1 MGSSENSFGEKRYHF
16 LTNETSTMRS
26 GRVYLWLVG
35 GSFMRISPRLLL
47 TLTGLGLLP
56 LTGCTG
62 AFDGTW
68 LFQWDRSS
76 VQTATNCEDEDEDE
90 SLYSGDRYEWIDIY
104 TTSGGALV
112 LTNGEQEL
120 VGIVDGDGFTVEATY
135 GELVGG
141 NVLEWTLEIEATLDG
156 KDLSGSSD
164 YKEIDDIGDE
174 TCRSQQKQSF
184 AGVKMV
190 GTDAAQRT
198 IGTQSSQSS
207 STN

>member
-1 MGSSENSFGEKRYHF
+1 
-16 LTNETSTMRS
+16 
-26 GRVYLWLVG
+26 
-35 GSFMRISPRLLL
+35 MRISPRLLL

-76 VQTATNCEDEDEDE
+76 EQSVSSCDEEEDGSD

-104 TTSGGALV
+104 TTAGGALV
-112 LTNGEQEL
+112 LTNGEQEM
-120 VGIVDGDGFTVEATY
+120 VGIADADGFTAEATY
-135 GELVGG
+135 GEIVAGD
-141 NVLEWTLEIEATLDG
+141 VLEWTLEIEGVLEG
-156 KDLSGSSD
+156 KDLTGSSD
-164 YKEIDDIGDE
+164 YKEIDGD
-174 TCRSQQKQSF
+174 CRMQQKQSF

-190 GTDAAQRT
+190 GTAAAQRT

-207 STN
+207 SSN

>member
-1 MGSSENSFGEKRYHF
+1 
-16 LTNETSTMRS
+16 
-26 GRVYLWLVG
+26 
-35 GSFMRISPRLLL
+35 
-47 TLTGLGLLP
+47 
-56 LTGCTG
+56 
-62 AFDGTW
+62 
-68 LFQWDRSS
+68 
-76 VQTATNCEDEDEDE
+76 NCEDEDEDE